1 MAEKDSNPDRNDNG
15 AAETAGDANP
25 TLPNKSPAVGSH
37 QEAHQITPPDESQVE
52 DWGTASD
59 AGGSTGVRDYDPN
72 KDQDL
77 HLLAMKILGLVAVC
91 GIAFGSVLVAFDKE
105 LPDFIGV
112 IVGSAV
118 TAIAA
123 LFSKKG

>member
-1 MAEKDSNPDRNDNG
+1 MAEKDSEPDRTDNR
-15 AAETAGDANP
+15 AAEVRGDAHP
-25 TLPNKSPAVGSH
+25 STEIESPGVGS
-37 QEAHQITPPDESQVE
+37 QQAVQSNPSQDSDVE
-52 DWGTASD
+52 DWGISSDASD
-59 AGGSTGVRDYDPN
+59 STAIRDYDPK

-91 GIAFGSVLVAFDKE
+91 GIAFGSVLVAMNRE